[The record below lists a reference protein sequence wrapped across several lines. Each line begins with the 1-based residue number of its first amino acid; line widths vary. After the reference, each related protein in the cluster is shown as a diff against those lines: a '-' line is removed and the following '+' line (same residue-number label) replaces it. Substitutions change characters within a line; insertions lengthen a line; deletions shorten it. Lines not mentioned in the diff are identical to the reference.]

1 MRKNRLQSQS
11 PNLETTAQTPSALP
25 RFSSGR
31 LLRRRLVAL
40 EFLDIPR
47 SLLSRRGRPSS
58 RGKSVLRNFCV
69 SHYRIASEPCGGRID
84 PTDAPR
90 ALEGGLDARLKRA
103 ILRPRTMRKWENIK
117 VIFTANIGGRCFLME
132 VGDLL
137 ISLHT

>member
-1 MRKNRLQSQS
+1 VRKNRLQSQS

-117 VIFTANIGGRCFLME
+117 VIFTANIGG
-132 VGDLL
+132 
-137 ISLHT
+137 